1 MASKKFII
9 SNHIRRNDG
18 SFEKKMC
25 SEWESKTSALE
36 ELQRIKQSFDCAKFR
51 DKLLAVIPEHYQNN
65 VMIQNITGKKMELVA
80 FYEIESVSPVVYTP
94 RHTYDAMRSG
104 FPRAQTNE

>member
-9 SNHIRRNDG
+9 SNYIRKNDG
-18 SFEKKMC
+18 SFEKKFC
-25 SEWESKTSALE
+25 SEWENKTFALE
-36 ELQRIKQSFDCAKFR
+36 ELQRIKQSFDCDEFR
-51 DKLLAVIPEHYQNN
+51 DQLLAVIPDHYQDN
-65 VMIQNITGKKMELVA
+65 VMIQNIRGARFDLVA
-80 FYEIESVSPVVYTP
+80 FYDIESVSPVVYTP